1 MAKILVAGKIPAIG
15 LELLKDHDVEM
26 YDKEELISLDELTER
41 VKDKDALLSLLST
54 KVTKEVIDAAPNLKI
69 VANYGAGYDNIDYS
83 YAEKGIAVTN
93 TPKVSTEATAE
104 LTFALLLAAARRIP
118 EGDTLCRTTGFNG
131 WAPLFFL
138 GREVHG
144 KTIGIIGLG
153 EIGKA
158 VAKRAKAFGMN
169 VLYTG
174 PNRKPEAES
183 ELEATY
189 VTLEE
194 LLQTADFITINC
206 AYNPKLHH
214 MIDEEQFKMMKKT
227 AYIINASRGP
237 IMHEAAL
244 AHALKQMKLKGQL
257 LTCLNLSRKL
267 LKS

>member
-1 MAKILVAGKIPAIG
+1 
-15 LELLKDHDVEM
+15 M
-26 YDKEELISLDELTER
+26 YDKEELISIDELTER

-54 KVTKEVIDAAPNLKI
+54 KVPKEVIDATPHLKI
-69 VANYGAGYDNIDYS
+69 VANYGAGYDNIDYK
-83 YAEKGIAVTN
+83 YAGEKGIAVTN

-158 VAKRAKAFGMN
+158 VAKRAKAFGMD

-174 PNRKPEAES
+174 PNRKLEAES
-183 ELEATY
+183 EL
-189 VTLEE
+189 
-194 LLQTADFITINC
+194 
-206 AYNPKLHH
+206 
-214 MIDEEQFKMMKKT
+214 
-227 AYIINASRGP
+227 
-237 IMHEAAL
+237 
-244 AHALKQMKLKGQL
+244 GQ
-257 LTCLNLSRKL
+257 RM
-267 LKS
+267 